1 MLHNSSSTAW
11 FCSILISGLIYLL
24 SLAGIAAAQ
33 SNTSVGTG
41 ALVSNSTGSNN
52 TAVGL
57 NALFTK

>member
-1 MLHNSSSTAW
+1 MLCNSSKTAS
-11 FCSILISGLIYLL
+11 FFFALLAALLCSL
-24 SLAGIAAAQ
+24 SVAEIAMAQ
-33 SNTSVGTG
+33 SNTSLGTG